1 MKSGKMMVETKLFK
15 YEPSDSDMLSAVG
28 AILRDGGIAGI
39 PTETVYGL
47 AANAFDGKAVAKI
60 FKAKGRPQDNP
71 LIVHISDISQ
81 LDSVVSHIPPSA
93 YALAEKFWPGPLSII
108 MPKGE
113 RIPNEVSCG
122 LDTVAVR
129 MPSHPGA
136 RDIISAAGVPLAAP
150 SANLSG
156 SPSPTTAQHVID
168 DMWGRAD
175 AIVDGGMCDVGVE
188 STVVSLVG
196 KKPRLLRPGGVSLE
210 QLESVLGEVE
220 VDSAVLAELEPG
232 QKAAS
237 PGMKYKHYSPKARVI
252 IIKGS
257 FDNYRR
263 FVMGKKD
270 CAALCFDGEGDK
282 LDIPFIEI
290 GREHDS
296 TAQAHLIF
304 DVLRKLDEMGV
315 DTAYARCPDTDG
327 VGLAVINRLLRA
339 AAFTVLDVDGAMLIG
354 LTGATGSGKSTVA
367 KMLCEKYGFAHIDCD
382 KIAREITADGSPVL
396 SQLAQAFGEDI
407 IRDDM
412 SLDRALLASRA
423 FACEQATKL
432 LNSITHPIIT
442 SKALA
447 KVKDFT
453 LEGKTAVLLDAA
465 AIFESKID
473 KLCSFTAVV
482 SAPEEV
488 RKARIIERDLITAE
502 KAEERIRA
510 QLSDGEYER
519 NADVIIA
526 NFPPHNIETEIQKL
540 IQKYE
545 EKRQ

>member
-1 MKSGKMMVETKLFK
+1 MSETKLFK
-15 YEPSDSDMLSAVG
+15 YDASDAESLNEIG
-28 AILRDGGIAGI
+28 AILRGGGIVGI

-47 AANAFDGKAVAKI
+47 AANAFDGSAVAKI
-60 FKAKGRPQDNP
+60 FEAKGRPQDNP

-81 LDSVVSHIPPSA
+81 LDSVVSFAPESA
-93 YALAEKFWPGPLSII
+93 LKLAEKFWPGPLSII
-108 MPKGE
+108 MPKGD
-113 RIPNEVSCG
+113 RIPDEVSCG

-129 MPSHPGA
+129 MPSHTAA
-136 RDIISAAGVPLAAP
+136 RAIISAAGVPLAAP

-196 KKPRLLRPGGVSLE
+196 DVPRLLRPGGISLE

-220 VDSAVLAELEPG
+220 VDRAVLAELEPG

-257 FDNYRR
+257 FSNYKS
-263 FVMGKKD
+263 FVRGKRE
-270 CAALCFDGEGDK
+270 CAALCFDGEGSE

-296 TAQAHLIF
+296 QAQAHLIF
-304 DVLRKLDEMGV
+304 DALRKLDEMGV
-315 DTAYARCPDTDG
+315 QTAYARCPDADG

-367 KMLCEKYGFAHIDCD
+367 KLMCEKYGFAHIDCD
-382 KIAREITADGSPVL
+382 KIAREITAAGSPVL
-396 SQLAQAFGEDI
+396 CQLAQAFGEDVI
-407 IRDDM
+407 LDDG

-423 FACEQATKL
+423 FASESGIKL
-432 LNSITHPIIT
+432 LNSITHPVIT
-442 SKALA
+442 TISLE
-447 KVKDFT
+447 KVRSFT

-473 KLCSFTAVV
+473 KLCSFTVVV
-482 SAPEEV
+482 SAPDDV
-488 RKARIIERDLITAE
+488 RKARIIERDSINCA
-502 KAEERIRA
+502 KAEERMNA
-510 QLSDGEYER
+510 QLTNDEYER
-519 NADVIIA
+519 RADVIIN
-526 NFPPHNIETEIQKL
+526 NFSPYDIESQIEKI
-540 IQKYE
+540 IEAYE
-545 EKRQ
+545 EKK

>member
-1 MKSGKMMVETKLFK
+1 MAETKLFK
-15 YEPSDSDMLSAVG
+15 YDASDSQSLAEIG
-28 AILRDGGIAGI
+28 AILRDGGIVGI

-47 AANAFDGKAVAKI
+47 AANAFDGEAVAKI

-81 LDSVVSHIPPSA
+81 LETIVSSVPESA
-93 YALAEKFWPGPLSII
+93 LMLADKFWPGPLSII

-113 RIPNEVSCG
+113 RIPDEVSCG
-122 LDTVAVR
+122 LETVAVR
-129 MPSHPGA
+129 MPSHPAA

-156 SPSPTTAQHVID
+156 SPSPTTARHVID

-175 AIVDGGMCDVGVE
+175 AIVDGGACEVGVE
-188 STVVSLVG
+188 STVVTLVG
-196 KKPRLLRPGGVSLE
+196 EKPRLLRPGGISLE
-210 QLESVLGEVE
+210 QLESVLGEVD

-257 FDNYRR
+257 FENYQR
-263 FVMGKKD
+263 FVRGKKN
-270 CAALCFDGEGDK
+270 CAALCFDGEGEK

-296 TAQAHLIF
+296 QAQAHLIF
-304 DVLRKLDEMGV
+304 DALRGLDEMGV
-315 DTAYARCPDTDG
+315 QTAYARCPDTDG

-367 KMLCEKYGFAHIDCD
+367 KQLCEKYGFAHIDCD
-382 KIAREITADGSPVL
+382 KIAREITSDGSPVL
-396 SQLAQAFGEDI
+396 VQLAHAFGEDI
-407 IRDDM
+407 IRGDG

-423 FACEQATKL
+423 FSSKENTKL
-432 LNSITHPIIT
+432 LNGITHPVIT
-442 SKALA
+442 SMALA

-453 LEGKTAVLLDAA
+453 SEGKTAVLLDAA

-473 KLCSFTAVV
+473 KLCTFTAVV
-482 SAPEEV
+482 SAPKEI
-488 RKARIIERDLITAE
+488 RKERIMKRDGLTSE
-502 KAEERIRA
+502 KAEERIKA
-510 QLSDGEYER
+510 QLTDSEYER
-519 NADVIIA
+519 NADVVVR
-526 NFPPHNIETEIQKL
+526 NYPPYDIELEIQK
-540 IQKYE
+540 IIRRKDNEQE
-545 EKRQ
+545 

>member
-1 MKSGKMMVETKLFK
+1 MAETKLFK
-15 YEPSDSDMLSAVG
+15 YDASDSQSLAEVG
-28 AILRDGGIAGI
+28 AILCGGGIVGI

-47 AANAFDGKAVAKI
+47 AANAFDGEAVAKI

-81 LDSVVSHIPPSA
+81 LDSVVSSVPESA
-93 YALAEKFWPGPLSII
+93 YKLAKKFWPGPLSII
-108 MPKGE
+108 MPKSE
-113 RIPNEVSCG
+113 RIPDEVSCG

-129 MPSHPGA
+129 MPSHPAA

-156 SPSPTTAQHVID
+156 SPSPTTARHVID

-175 AIVDGGMCDVGVE
+175 AIVDGGACEVGVE
-188 STVVSLVG
+188 STVVTLVG
-196 KKPRLLRPGGVSLE
+196 EKPRLLRPGGISLE
-210 QLESVLGEVE
+210 QLEGVLGEVE

-257 FDNYRR
+257 FENYQR
-263 FVMGKKD
+263 FVRGKKN
-270 CAALCFDGEGDK
+270 CAALCFDGEGEK

-296 TAQAHLIF
+296 QAQAHLIF
-304 DVLRKLDEMGV
+304 DALRGLDEMGV
-315 DTAYARCPDTDG
+315 QTAYARCPDTEG

-367 KMLCEKYGFAHIDCD
+367 KYLCEKYGFAHIDCD

-396 SQLAQAFGEDI
+396 VQLAHAFGEDI
-407 IRDDM
+407 IRGDG

-423 FACEQATKL
+423 FSSKENTKL
-432 LNSITHPIIT
+432 LNIITHPVIT
-442 SKALA
+442 SMALA
-447 KVKDFT
+447 KVKSFT

-473 KLCSFTAVV
+473 KLCAFTVVV
-482 SAPEEV
+482 STPEEI
-488 RKARIIERDLITAE
+488 RK
-502 KAEERIRA
+502 ERIMKRDEITSQKADERIKA
-510 QLSDGEYER
+510 QLTDSEYER
-519 NADVIIA
+519 NADVVVC
-526 NFPPHNIETEIQKL
+526 NYPPYDIETETEKIFEAYK
-540 IQKYE
+540 

>member
-1 MKSGKMMVETKLFK
+1 MAETKLFK
-15 YEPSDSDMLSAVG
+15 YDASDAESLNEIG
-28 AILRDGGIAGI
+28 AILRGGGIVGI

-47 AANAFDGKAVAKI
+47 AANAFDGSAVAKI

-81 LDSVVSHIPPSA
+81 LDSVVSFAPESA
-93 YALAEKFWPGPLSII
+93 LKLAEKFWPGPLSII
-108 MPKGE
+108 MPKGD
-113 RIPNEVSCG
+113 RIPDEVSCG

-129 MPSHPGA
+129 MPSHTAA
-136 RDIISAAGVPLAAP
+136 RAIISAAGVPLAAP

-196 KKPRLLRPGGVSLE
+196 DVPRLLRPGGISLE

-220 VDSAVLAELEPG
+220 VDRAVLAELEPG

-257 FDNYRR
+257 FSNYKS
-263 FVMGKKD
+263 FVRGKRE
-270 CAALCFDGEGDK
+270 CAALCFDGEGSE

-296 TAQAHLIF
+296 QAQAHLIF
-304 DVLRKLDEMGV
+304 DALRKLDEMGV
-315 DTAYARCPDTDG
+315 QTAYARCPDTDG

-367 KMLCEKYGFAHIDCD
+367 KLMCEKYGFAHIDCD
-382 KIAREITADGSPVL
+382 KIAREITAAGSPVL
-396 SQLAQAFGEDI
+396 CQLAQAFGEDVI
-407 IRDDM
+407 LDDG

-423 FACEQATKL
+423 FASESGKKL
-432 LNSITHPIIT
+432 LNSITHPVIT
-442 SKALA
+442 SISLE
-447 KVKDFT
+447 KVRNFT

-473 KLCSFTAVV
+473 KLCSFTVVV
-482 SAPEEV
+482 SAPDDV
-488 RKARIIERDLITAE
+488 RKARIIERDSINCA
-502 KAEERIRA
+502 KAEERMNA
-510 QLSDGEYER
+510 QLTNDEYER
-519 NADVIIA
+519 RADVIIN
-526 NFPPHNIETEIQKL
+526 NFSPYDIESQIEKI
-540 IQKYE
+540 IEAYE
-545 EKRQ
+545 EKK

>member
-1 MKSGKMMVETKLFK
+1 MVNTQLFK
-15 YEPSDSDMLSAVG
+15 YDEESTRQVGEILLS
-28 AILRDGGIAGI
+28 GGIVGI

-47 AANAFDGKAVAKI
+47 AANVFDGAAVAKI

-71 LIVHISDISQ
+71 LIVHICDISQ
-81 LDSVVSHIPPSA
+81 LDGVVSEIPENA
-93 YALAEKFWPGPLSII
+93 LLLAEKFWPGPLSVI
-108 MPKGE
+108 MPKGDK
-113 RIPNEVSCG
+113 IPDEVSCG

-129 MPSHPGA
+129 MPSHPA
-136 RDIISAAGVPLAAP
+136 AAAIIKAAGVPLAAP

-175 AIVDGGMCDVGVE
+175 AIVDGGSCDVGVE

-196 KKPRLLRPGGVSLE
+196 EKPRLLRPGGISLE

-220 VDSAVLAELEPG
+220 VDSAVLSELQENT
-232 QKAAS
+232 KAAS

-252 IIKGS
+252 IVKGS

-263 FVMGKKD
+263 FVSGKKN

-296 TAQAHLIF
+296 SAQAHLLF
-304 DVLRKLDEMGV
+304 EALRKLDDMGV
-315 DTAYARCPDTDG
+315 ETAYARCPDTDG

-367 KMLCEKYGFAHIDCD
+367 KLICEKYGAGHIDCD
-382 KIAREITADGSPVL
+382 KIAREITERNSPVL
-396 SQLAQAFGEDI
+396 AQLAQAFGEDI
-407 IRDDM
+407 ISDDG
-412 SLDRALLASRA
+412 SLNRAALASRA
-423 FACEQATKL
+423 FASKEATKR
-432 LNSITHPIIT
+432 LNSIMHPIIT

-465 AIFESKID
+465 AIYESKID
-473 KLCSFTAVV
+473 KLCSFTTVV
-482 SAPEEV
+482 TAPEDI
-488 RKARIIERDLITAE
+488 RLDRIMFRDSISRE
-502 KAEERIRA
+502 KALHRMGA
-510 QLSDGEYER
+510 QLSNEEYEK
-519 NADVIIA
+519 NADVVIR
-526 NFPPHNIETEIQKL
+526 NYVPYDTEAEIVKL
-540 IQKYE
+540 IDRYK
-545 EKRQ
+545 EKKQ

>member
-1 MKSGKMMVETKLFK
+1 MVNTQLFK
-15 YEPSDSDMLSAVG
+15 YDEESTRQVGEILLS
-28 AILRDGGIAGI
+28 GGIVGI

-47 AANAFDGKAVAKI
+47 AANAFDGAAVAKI

-71 LIVHISDISQ
+71 LIVHICDISQ
-81 LDSVVSHIPPSA
+81 LDGVVSEIPENA
-93 YALAEKFWPGPLSII
+93 LLLAEKFWPGPLSVI
-108 MPKGE
+108 MPKGYK
-113 RIPNEVSCG
+113 IPDEVSCG

-129 MPSHPGA
+129 MPSHPA
-136 RDIISAAGVPLAAP
+136 AAAIIKAAGVPLAAP

-175 AIVDGGMCDVGVE
+175 AIVDGGSCDVGVE

-196 KKPRLLRPGGVSLE
+196 EKPRLLRPGGISLE

-220 VDSAVLAELEPG
+220 VDSAVLSELQENA
-232 QKAAS
+232 KAAS

-252 IIKGS
+252 IVKGS

-263 FVMGKKD
+263 FVSGKKN

-296 TAQAHLIF
+296 SAQAHLLF
-304 DVLRKLDEMGV
+304 EALRKLDDMGV
-315 DTAYARCPDTDG
+315 ETAYARCPDTDG

-367 KMLCEKYGFAHIDCD
+367 KLICEKYGAGHIDCD
-382 KIAREITADGSPVL
+382 KIAREITERNSPVL
-396 SQLAQAFGEDI
+396 AQLAQAFGEDI
-407 IRDDM
+407 ISDDG
-412 SLDRALLASRA
+412 SLNRAALASRA
-423 FACEQATKL
+423 FASKEATKR
-432 LNSITHPIIT
+432 LNSIMHPIIT

-465 AIFESKID
+465 AIYESKID

-482 SAPEEV
+482 TAPEDI
-488 RKARIIERDLITAE
+488 RLDRIMFRDSISRE
-502 KAEERIRA
+502 KALHRMGA
-510 QLSDGEYER
+510 QLSNEEYEK
-519 NADVIIA
+519 NADVVIRNYA
-526 NFPPHNIETEIQKL
+526 PYDTEAEIVKL
-540 IQKYE
+540 IDRYK
-545 EKRQ
+545 EKKQ

>member
-1 MKSGKMMVETKLFK
+1 MLETKLFK
-15 YEPSDSDMLSAVG
+15 YNVSDVQSLEQIG
-28 AILRDGGIAGI
+28 AILRKGGIVGI

-47 AANAFDGKAVAKI
+47 AANAFDGTAVAKI

-71 LIVHISDISQ
+71 LIVHISEVSQ
-81 LDSVVSHIPPSA
+81 LDSVVSFIPESA
-93 YALAEKFWPGPLSII
+93 LKLAEKFWPGPLSII

-113 RIPNEVSCG
+113 RIPDEVSCG

-129 MPSHPGA
+129 MPSHPAA
-136 RDIISAAGVPLAAP
+136 RAIISAAGVPLAAP

-188 STVVSLVG
+188 STVVLLVG
-196 KKPRLLRPGGVSLE
+196 DKPRLLRPGGISHE
-210 QLESVLGEVE
+210 ELESVLGEVE
-220 VDSAVLAELEPG
+220 VDRAVLAELEPG

-252 IIKGS
+252 ILKGS
-257 FDNYRR
+257 FENYRN
-263 FVMGKKD
+263 FVRGKKE
-270 CAALCFDGEGDK
+270 CAALCFDGEGEQ

-296 TAQAHLIF
+296 QAQAHLIF
-304 DVLRKLDEMGV
+304 DALRKLDEMGV
-315 DTAYARCPDTDG
+315 QTAYARCPDTDG

-367 KMLCEKYGFAHIDCD
+367 KLICEKYGFAHIDCD
-382 KIAREITADGSPVL
+382 SIAKDITEKNSPVL
-396 SQLAQAFGEDI
+396 GQLAQAFGEDI
-407 IRDDM
+407 ILDDG
-412 SLDRALLASRA
+412 SLDRAALASRA
-423 FACEQATKL
+423 FASEERTRL
-432 LNSITHPIIT
+432 LNSIMHPVIT
-442 SKALA
+442 SIALG

-453 LEGKTAVLLDAA
+453 EKGKMAVLLDAA

-473 KLCSFTAVV
+473 KLCSFTVVV
-482 SAPEEV
+482 SAPEDI
-488 RKARIIERDLITAE
+488 RKARIIERDSITAE
-502 KAEERIRA
+502 KAEERIKA
-510 QLSDGEYER
+510 QLKNDEYESR
-519 NADVIIA
+519 ADVVINNFAPYDIESQIGKIIEA
-526 NFPPHNIETEIQKL
+526 YK
-540 IQKYE
+540 
-545 EKRQ
+545 EKK

>member
-1 MKSGKMMVETKLFK
+1 MAETKLFK
-15 YEPSDSDMLSAVG
+15 YDASDSQSLAEVG
-28 AILRDGGIAGI
+28 AILRGGGIVGI

-47 AANAFDGKAVAKI
+47 AANAFDGEAVAKI

-81 LDSVVSHIPPSA
+81 LDSVVSSVPESA
-93 YALAEKFWPGPLSII
+93 YKLAEKFWPGPLSII
-108 MPKGE
+108 MPKSE
-113 RIPNEVSCG
+113 RIPDEVSCG
-122 LDTVAVR
+122 LETVAVR
-129 MPSHPGA
+129 MPSHPAA

-156 SPSPTTAQHVID
+156 SPSPTTARHVID

-175 AIVDGGMCDVGVE
+175 AIVDGGACEVGVE
-188 STVVSLVG
+188 STVVTLVG
-196 KKPRLLRPGGVSLE
+196 DKPRLLRPGGISLE
-210 QLESVLGEVE
+210 QLEGVLGEVE

-257 FDNYRR
+257 FENYQR
-263 FVMGKKD
+263 FVRGKKN
-270 CAALCFDGEGDK
+270 CAALCFNGEGEK

-296 TAQAHLIF
+296 QAQAHLIF
-304 DVLRKLDEMGV
+304 DALRGLDEMGV
-315 DTAYARCPDTDG
+315 QTAYARCPDTDG

-367 KMLCEKYGFAHIDCD
+367 KNLCEKYGFAHIDCD

-396 SQLAQAFGEDI
+396 VQLAHAFGEDI
-407 IRDDM
+407 IRGDG

-423 FACEQATKL
+423 FSSKENTKL
-432 LNSITHPIIT
+432 LNSITHPVIT
-442 SKALA
+442 SMALA
-447 KVKDFT
+447 KVKSFT

-473 KLCSFTAVV
+473 KLCAFTVVV
-482 SAPEEV
+482 STPEEI
-488 RKARIIERDLITAE
+488 RK
-502 KAEERIRA
+502 ERIMKRDEITSQKADERIKA
-510 QLSDGEYER
+510 QLTDSEYER
-519 NADVIIA
+519 NADVVVC
-526 NFPPHNIETEIQKL
+526 NYPPYDIETETEKIFEAYK
-540 IQKYE
+540 

>member
-1 MKSGKMMVETKLFK
+1 MVETKLFR

-28 AILRDGGIAGI
+28 AILRDGGIVGI

-47 AANAFDGKAVAKI
+47 AANAFDGGAVAKI

-81 LDSVVSHIPPSA
+81 LDSVVSDVPPSA

-108 MPKGE
+108 MPKGD
-113 RIPNEVSCG
+113 RIPDEVSCG

-129 MPSHPGA
+129 MPSHPAA
-136 RDIISAAGVPLAAP
+136 RDIISYAGVPLAAP

-210 QLESVLGEVE
+210 QLKSVLGDVE

-257 FDNYRR
+257 FDNYKR
-263 FVMGKKD
+263 FVRGKKG

-296 TAQAHLIF
+296 IAQAHLIF
-304 DVLRKLDEMGV
+304 DALRKLDEMGV
-315 DTAYARCPDTDG
+315 QTAYARCPDSDG

-367 KMLCEKYGFAHIDCD
+367 NMLCEKFGFAHIDCD

-396 SQLAQAFGEDI
+396 GQLAQAFGDDI
-407 IRDDM
+407 LREDM
-412 SLDRALLASRA
+412 SLDRALLATRA
-423 FACEQATKL
+423 FASEQATKL

-442 SKALA
+442 SKAIA

-488 RKARIIERDLITAE
+488 RKARIIERDSITAE

-510 QLSDGEYER
+510 QLTNSEYER

-526 NFPPHNIETEIQKL
+526 NFPPHNIETEIQK
-540 IQKYE
+540 IIEKCE
-545 EKRQ
+545 EKKQ

>member
-1 MKSGKMMVETKLFK
+1 MAETKLFK
-15 YEPSDSDMLSAVG
+15 YEPSDSESLAAVG
-28 AILRDGGIAGI
+28 AILRDGGIVGI

-47 AANAFDGKAVAKI
+47 AANAFDGNAVAKI

-81 LDSVVSHIPPSA
+81 LGSVVSEIPDSA
-93 YALAEKFWPGPLSII
+93 YALAEKYWPGPLSII

-113 RIPNEVSCG
+113 RIPDEVSCG

-129 MPSHPGA
+129 MPSHPAA

-188 STVVSLVG
+188 STVVSLASD
-196 KKPRLLRPGGVSLE
+196 KPRLLRPGGISLE
-210 QLESVLGEVE
+210 QLESVLGDVE
-220 VDSAVLAELEPG
+220 VDRAVLAELEPG

-252 IIKGS
+252 ILKGS
-257 FDNYRR
+257 FENYRR
-263 FVMGKKD
+263 FVKGKKD
-270 CAALCFDGEGDK
+270 CASLCFDGEGDK

-290 GREHDS
+290 GSEHDS
-296 TAQAHLIF
+296 SAQAHLIF
-304 DVLRKLDEMGV
+304 DALRRLDEMGV
-315 DTAYARCPDTDG
+315 QTAYARCPDTDG

-339 AAFTVLDVDGAMLIG
+339 AAFTVLDVDGVMVIG
-354 LTGATGSGKSTVA
+354 LTGATGSGKSSIA
-367 KMLCEKYGFAHIDCD
+367 KMLCEKFDLAHIDCD
-382 KIAREITADGSPVL
+382 EIAREITAAGSPVL
-396 SQLAQAFGEDI
+396 SQLAQAFGDDI

-423 FACEQATKL
+423 FASEKSTRL
-432 LNSITHPIIT
+432 LNSITHPVIT

-447 KVKDFT
+447 KAKDFT
-453 LEGKTAVLLDAA
+453 REGKTAVLLDGA

-473 KLCSFTAVV
+473 KLCDFTVAVT
-482 SAPEEV
+482 APEDV
-488 RKARIIERDLITAE
+488 RKSRIMERDSLTVE
-502 KAEERIRA
+502 KAEERIGA
-510 QLSDGEYER
+510 QLPDDEYKR
-519 NADVIIA
+519 NADVIIK
-526 NFPPHNIETEIQKL
+526 NYPPYNIETEIQK
-540 IQKYE
+540 IIEKYE
-545 EKRQ
+545 EKIK

>member
-1 MKSGKMMVETKLFK
+1 MKTDKMMAETKLFK
-15 YEPSDSDMLSAVG
+15 YEPSDLQSLSEIG
-28 AILRDGGIAGI
+28 GILRDGGIVGI

-47 AANAFDGKAVAKI
+47 AANAFDGSAVAKI

-81 LDSVVSHIPPSA
+81 LGTVVSEIPDSA
-93 YALAEKFWPGPLSII
+93 YALAEKYWPGPLSII

-113 RIPNEVSCG
+113 RIPDEVSCG
-122 LDTVAVR
+122 LETVAVR
-129 MPSHPGA
+129 MPLHPAA
-136 RDIISAAGVPLAAP
+136 REIISAAGVPLAAP

-196 KKPRLLRPGGVSLE
+196 DKPRLLRPGGISLE

-220 VDSAVLAELEPG
+220 VDRAVLAELEPG

-252 IIKGS
+252 ILKGS
-257 FDNYRR
+257 FDNYRC
-263 FVMGKKD
+263 FVKGKKD
-270 CAALCFDGEGDK
+270 CAALCFNGEGDK

-296 TAQAHLIF
+296 NTQAHLIF
-304 DVLRKLDEMGV
+304 DALRKLDEMGV
-315 DTAYARCPDTDG
+315 QTAYARCPDTDG

-339 AAFTVLDVDGAMLIG
+339 AAFTVLDVDGAMIIG
-354 LTGATGSGKSTVA
+354 LTGATGSGKSSVA
-367 KMLCEKYGFAHIDCD
+367 KTLCEKFGFAHVDCD
-382 KIAREITADGSPVL
+382 EIARKITSAGSPVL

-412 SLDRALLASRA
+412 SLDRAALASRA
-423 FACEQATKL
+423 FASEKATKL
-432 LNSITHPIIT
+432 LNSIMHPIII
-442 SKALA
+442 SKALV
-447 KVKDFT
+447 KVKSFT
-453 LEGKTAVLLDAA
+453 SEGKKAVLIDGA

-473 KLCSFTAVV
+473 KLCSFTVV
-482 SAPEEV
+482 TTAPEEI
-488 RKARIIERDLITAE
+488 RKARIEQRDSITVK

-510 QLSDGEYER
+510 QLSDSEYAK
-519 NADVIIA
+519 NADVIVE
-526 NFPPHNIETEIQKL
+526 NYPPHDIEAEIQK
-540 IQKYE
+540 IIDKYE
-545 EKRQ
+545 EKRK

>member
-1 MKSGKMMVETKLFK
+1 MAETKLFK
-15 YEPSDSDMLSAVG
+15 YEPSDSESLAAVG
-28 AILRDGGIAGI
+28 AILRDGGIVGI

-47 AANAFDGKAVAKI
+47 AANAFDGNAVAKI

-81 LDSVVSHIPPSA
+81 LGSVVSEIPDSA
-93 YALAEKFWPGPLSII
+93 YALAEKYWPGPLSII

-113 RIPNEVSCG
+113 RIPDEVSCG

-129 MPSHPGA
+129 MPSHPAA

-188 STVVSLVG
+188 STVVSLVSD
-196 KKPRLLRPGGVSLE
+196 KPRLLRPGGISLE
-210 QLESVLGEVE
+210 QLESVLGDVE
-220 VDSAVLAELEPG
+220 VDRAVLAELEPG

-252 IIKGS
+252 ILKGS
-257 FDNYRR
+257 FENYRR
-263 FVMGKKD
+263 FVKGKKD
-270 CAALCFDGEGDK
+270 CASLCFDGEGDK

-290 GREHDS
+290 GSEHDS
-296 TAQAHLIF
+296 SAQAHLIF
-304 DVLRKLDEMGV
+304 DALRRLDEMGV
-315 DTAYARCPDTDG
+315 QTAYARCPDTDG

-339 AAFTVLDVDGAMLIG
+339 AAFTVLDVDGVMVIG
-354 LTGATGSGKSTVA
+354 LTGATGSGKSSIA
-367 KMLCEKYGFAHIDCD
+367 KILCEKFDLAHIDCD
-382 KIAREITADGSPVL
+382 EIAREITAAGSPVL
-396 SQLAQAFGEDI
+396 SQLAQAFGDDI

-423 FACEQATKL
+423 FASEKLTRL
-432 LNSITHPIIT
+432 LNSITHPVIT

-447 KVKDFT
+447 KAKDFT
-453 LEGKTAVLLDAA
+453 REGKTAVLLDGA

-473 KLCSFTAVV
+473 KLCDFTVAVT
-482 SAPEEV
+482 APEDV
-488 RKARIIERDLITAE
+488 RKSRIMERDSLTVE
-502 KAEERIRA
+502 KAEERIGA
-510 QLSDGEYER
+510 QLSDDEYKR
-519 NADVIIA
+519 NADVIIK
-526 NFPPHNIETEIQKL
+526 NYPPYNIETEIQK
-540 IQKYE
+540 IIEKYE
-545 EKRQ
+545 EKIK

>member
-1 MKSGKMMVETKLFK
+1 MSETKLFK
-15 YEPSDSDMLSAVG
+15 YDASDAESLNEIG
-28 AILRDGGIAGI
+28 AILRGGGIVGI

-47 AANAFDGKAVAKI
+47 AANAFDGSAVAKI
-60 FKAKGRPQDNP
+60 FEAKGRPQDNP

-81 LDSVVSHIPPSA
+81 LDSVVSFAPESA
-93 YALAEKFWPGPLSII
+93 LKLAEKFWPGPLSII
-108 MPKGE
+108 MPKGD
-113 RIPNEVSCG
+113 RIPDEVSCG

-129 MPSHPGA
+129 MPSHTAA
-136 RDIISAAGVPLAAP
+136 RAIISAAGVPLAAP

-196 KKPRLLRPGGVSLE
+196 DVPRLLRPGGISLE

-220 VDSAVLAELEPG
+220 VDRAVLAELEPG

-257 FDNYRR
+257 FSNYKS
-263 FVMGKKD
+263 FVRGKRE
-270 CAALCFDGEGDK
+270 CAALCFDGEGSE

-296 TAQAHLIF
+296 QAQAHLIF
-304 DVLRKLDEMGV
+304 DALRKLDEMGV
-315 DTAYARCPDTDG
+315 QTAYARCPDTDG

-367 KMLCEKYGFAHIDCD
+367 KLMCEKYGFAHIDCD
-382 KIAREITADGSPVL
+382 KIAREITAAGSPVL
-396 SQLAQAFGEDI
+396 CQLAQAFGEDVI
-407 IRDDM
+407 LDDG

-423 FACEQATKL
+423 FASESGIKL
-432 LNSITHPIIT
+432 LNSITHPVIT
-442 SKALA
+442 SISLE

-473 KLCSFTAVV
+473 KLCSFTVVV
-482 SAPEEV
+482 SAPDDV
-488 RKARIIERDLITAE
+488 RKARIIERDSINCA
-502 KAEERIRA
+502 KAEERMNA
-510 QLSDGEYER
+510 QLTNDEYER
-519 NADVIIA
+519 RADVIIN
-526 NFPPHNIETEIQKL
+526 NFSPYDIESQIEKI
-540 IQKYE
+540 IEAYE
-545 EKRQ
+545 EKK